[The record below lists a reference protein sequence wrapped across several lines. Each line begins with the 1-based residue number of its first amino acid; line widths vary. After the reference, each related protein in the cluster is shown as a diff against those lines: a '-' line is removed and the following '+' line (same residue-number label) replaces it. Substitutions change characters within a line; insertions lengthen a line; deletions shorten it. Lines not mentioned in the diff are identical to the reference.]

1 MIQEPEY
8 ETMAPVWKGWA
19 VLGVFLFPATGGLLF
34 GYDIGATS
42 YVLNQLQSEEDSG
55 VEWWKEVE
63 KSPFIQGLIP
73 STDVAGALVGSIIV
87 FKVADAIGR
96 RREMQIAAVL
106 YLVGAI
112 FEMVASNSTWG
123 ASLGLTVLF
132 IARFIYGIGCGFAM
146 HGAPSYIAEMAP
158 SEIRGTLVALK
169 EAMIVVGMVL
179 GYGFG
184 FFLQHESGA
193 WKFTYGVSIPLSI
206 FMLVGVTSL
215 PPSARWLALTG
226 RIDEARESLSYV
238 YSQGAEDI
246 LRDIVDQMEAEKNR
260 VASVGGQVASLF
272 DRRYRKCLVA
282 GVGVVILQQVT
293 GQPSI
298 LYYANTIFKE
308 AGMSSYAAVLT
319 GVFKLFATL
328 GSVVLVD
335 KYGRRFLLFV
345 GVGVM
350 LVALVVMTVVFAG
363 YEVTDD
369 DTSNDDDISLDWK
382 TVTIIIGMFAYI
394 GGYQLGFGP
403 IAWLLISEVFPLE
416 VRGQA
421 VAFAV
426 QNNFAWNLVVS
437 LLYPV
442 LIDEFGTAFGN
453 DYKYCAGFAIFA
465 VLTLYALLFIYR
477 NVPETK
483 GLSLEEIERKF
494 CKDDGDMQKADVETA
509 DRASLLG
516 SNSNSLVQ

>member
-1 MIQEPEY
+1 MIQEPDY
-8 ETMAPVWKGWA
+8 ETLAPVWKGWA
-19 VLGVFLFPATGGLLF
+19 VLCVFLFPATGGLLF

-42 YVLNQLQSEEDSG
+42 YVLNQLQSEDDSG
-55 VEWWKEVE
+55 VTWWHDVE
-63 KSPFIQGLIP
+63 KSSLIQGLIP

-87 FKVADAIGR
+87 FKVADQIGR

-112 FEMVASNSTWG
+112 FEMVSSNSSWG
-123 ASLGLTVLF
+123 AGLGLTVLF
-132 IARFIYGIGCGFAM
+132 AARFLYGIGCGFAM
-146 HGAPSYIAEMAP
+146 HGAPTYIAEMAP

-179 GYGFG
+179 GYGIG

-193 WKFTYGVSIPLSI
+193 WKFTYGASIPLAI
-206 FMLVGVTSL
+206 FMLVGVTAL
-215 PPSARWLALTG
+215 PPSARWLAITG
-226 RIDEARESLSYV
+226 RIEEARASLNYV
-238 YSQGAEDI
+238 YSQGADDI
-246 LRDIVDQMEAEKNR
+246 LSDIIEQIEAEKTR
-260 VASVGGQVASLF
+260 VATLGGQAASLF
-272 DRRYRKCLVA
+272 DARYRKCLVA
-282 GVGVVILQQVT
+282 GVGVVFLQQVT

-345 GVGVM
+345 GVSVM
-350 LVALVVMTVVFAG
+350 LVALVVMTVTFAG
-363 YEVTDD
+363 YETSDD
-369 DTSNDDDISLDWK
+369 DSGDDAVNLDWR

-442 LIDEFGTAFGN
+442 LIDSFGTAFG
-453 DYKYCAGFAIFA
+453 DEYKYCAGFGIFA
-465 VLTLYALLFIYR
+465 VLTLYALVFIYR

-494 CKDDGDMQKADVETA
+494 CKDDGATYKADAEA
-509 DRASLLG
+509 GERDNSSLLG
-516 SNSNSLVQ
+516 SNSVVQ